1 MKSFAGSI
9 HVLGLEDSPDVDQ
22 NLVYEEFKEQLVR
35 SPEGWYETGLFWKGN
50 HLTLPYNKQ
59 ESLKR
64 LDDLMRKLE
73 KQAGMLQK
81 YDDIIQDLMTQGIM
95 ERALT
100 EPEERTLPSI
110 QSRSTRHGRVH

>member
-35 SPEGWYETGLFWKGN
+35 SLEGWYETGLLWKGN
-50 HLTLPYNKQ
+50 HPTLPYNKQ

-73 KQAGMLQK
+73 KQPGMLQK
-81 YDDIIQDLMTQGIM
+81 YDDIIQD
-95 ERALT
+95 
-100 EPEERTLPSI
+100 
-110 QSRSTRHGRVH
+110 

>member
-9 HVLGLEDSPDVDQ
+9 HVLGLEDGPDVDQ
-22 NLVYEEFKEQLVR
+22 NLVYEEYKEQLVR
-35 SPEGWYETGLFWKGN
+35 SPEGWYETGLLWKGN
-50 HLTLPYNKQ
+50 HPPLPYNKQ

-81 YDDIIQDLMTQGIM
+81 YDDIIQDSARNNGTSAH
-95 ERALT
+95 EAR
-100 EPEERTLPSI
+100 RKS
-110 QSRSTRHGRVH
+110 STFHTKP

>member
-9 HVLGLEDSPDVDQ
+9 HVLGLEGGPDVDP
-22 NLVYEEFKEQLVR
+22 NLMYEEFKEQLVR
-35 SPEGWYETGLFWKGN
+35 SPEGWYETGLLWKGN
-50 HLTLPYNKQ
+50 HPPLPYNKQ

-81 YDDIIQDLMTQGIM
+81 YDDIIQD
-95 ERALT
+95 
-100 EPEERTLPSI
+100 
-110 QSRSTRHGRVH
+110 

>member
-1 MKSFAGSI
+1 MKGFAGSI

-35 SPEGWYETGLFWKGN
+35 SPEGWYETGLLWKGN
-50 HLTLPYNKQ
+50 HSTLAYNKHD
-59 ESLKR
+59 

-81 YDDIIQDLMTQGIM
+81 YNDIIQD
-95 ERALT
+95 
-100 EPEERTLPSI
+100 
-110 QSRSTRHGRVH
+110 